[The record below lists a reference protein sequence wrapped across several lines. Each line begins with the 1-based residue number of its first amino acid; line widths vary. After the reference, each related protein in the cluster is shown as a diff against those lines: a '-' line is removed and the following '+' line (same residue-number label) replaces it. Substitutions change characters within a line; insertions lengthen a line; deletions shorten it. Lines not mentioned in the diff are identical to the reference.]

1 MKRTKEIVAVIRLVS
16 KKVKEFAEPYVVRKR
31 DPFRVLISCI
41 LSLRTRDETT
51 RGAGRRLFAV
61 ADTPKSISQLGAA
74 RIAKLIYPVGFY
86 KTKAKRIK
94 TISRTIWK
102 QYNSKVPEDFE
113 KLLEFKGVGRKTA
126 NIVMAYGFG
135 KPAIP
140 VDVHVNRIPNRLGW
154 VKTKTP
160 EQTEMA
166 LRKIIPRRY
175 WLNFNNDFVKFGQN
189 VCKPIRPHCWVCPIT
204 KYCRY
209 YKNIVRPGIHKPAS
223 RRKS

>member
-1 MKRTKEIVAVIRLVS
+1 MDIMTNTAEIVTVIRLVR
-16 KKVKEFAEPYVVRKR
+16 KNVKQFAEPYVVRKR

-51 RGAGRRLFAV
+51 RGAGQRLFAV
-61 ADTPKSISQLGAA
+61 AETPKGITSLTTR

-94 TISRTIWK
+94 QISKEIWK
-102 QYNSKVPEDFE
+102 EYDSKVPEEFE

-160 EQTEMA
+160 EQTEME
-166 LRKIIPRRY
+166 LRRIIPKRY

-189 VCKPIRPHCWVCPIT
+189 VCKPVRPHCWECPVT
-204 KYCRY
+204 RYCEY
-209 YKNIVRPGIHKPAS
+209 YRTIYNK
-223 RRKS
+223 